1 VCHAEFNAILNKN
14 EADVR
19 GCTIYVTLFP
29 CNECTKLIIEAGIAE
44 IIYYEGPRT
53 EEGSTTMKSAY
64 STSKKMMD
72 SVRKVL
78 PQFVYRSYAEALTGA
93 SKAPAD
99 KKFEFDDLIRP
110 NWDQYFMSLAYVASL
125 RSDDPKT
132 QVGACLVNEKQR
144 VVGIGYNAMPH
155 DCDPKDLPWDEGVD
169 DENDDKWIKT
179 KYPYVIH
186 AVQMAVLNK
195 NTADVEGCT
204 LYTTLFPDSDCA
216 RIIIQSGITRVV
228 YWSEYSRP
236 DTARFEAARMMFRKI
251 LDSDAEEA
259 GQGQSRTINNRKFE
273 LTAYTR
279 AFDHVKIKFTVIDNV
294 IEVFP
299 DK

>member
-1 VCHAEFNAILNKN
+1 
-14 EADVR
+14 
-19 GCTIYVTLFP
+19 
-29 CNECTKLIIEAGIAE
+29 
-44 IIYYEGPRT
+44 
-53 EEGSTTMKSAY
+53 
-64 STSKKMMD
+64 
-72 SVRKVL
+72 
-78 PQFVYRSYAEALTGA
+78 
-93 SKAPAD
+93 
-99 KKFEFDDLIRP
+99 
-110 NWDQYFMSLAYVASL
+110 LAYVASL

-144 VVGIGYNAMPH
+144 VVGIGYNTMPH
-155 DCDPKDLPWDEGVD
+155 DCDPTDLSWKGNGEDESD
-169 DENDDKWIKT
+169 PNWINT

-195 NTADVEGCT
+195 NTADVKGCT
-204 LYTTLFPDSDCA
+204 LYTTLFPDADCA
-216 RIIIQSGITRVV
+216 RIIIQSGISRVV

-236 DTARFEAARMMFRKI
+236 DTASAQAARTMFRKI
-251 LDSDAEEA
+251 LDSDAEET

-273 LTAYTR
+273 LAAYTR

>member
-1 VCHAEFNAILNKN
+1 
-14 EADVR
+14 
-19 GCTIYVTLFP
+19 
-29 CNECTKLIIEAGIAE
+29 
-44 IIYYEGPRT
+44 
-53 EEGSTTMKSAY
+53 
-64 STSKKMMD
+64 
-72 SVRKVL
+72 
-78 PQFVYRSYAEALTGA
+78 
-93 SKAPAD
+93 
-99 KKFEFDDLIRP
+99 
-110 NWDQYFMSLAYVASL
+110 MSLAYVASL

-155 DCDPKDLPWDEGVD
+155 DCDPKDLPWAGNGEVESDA
-169 DENDDKWIKT
+169 NWKNT

-228 YWSEYSRP
+228 YWSEDIRP
-236 DTARFEAARMMFRKI
+236 DTARVQAAKTMFKKI
-251 LDSDAEEA
+251 LDSDVEET

-273 LTAYTR
+273 LTEYTR
-279 AFDHVKIKFTVIDNV
+279 ARDHVKIMFTVIDNV

-299 DK
+299 EK